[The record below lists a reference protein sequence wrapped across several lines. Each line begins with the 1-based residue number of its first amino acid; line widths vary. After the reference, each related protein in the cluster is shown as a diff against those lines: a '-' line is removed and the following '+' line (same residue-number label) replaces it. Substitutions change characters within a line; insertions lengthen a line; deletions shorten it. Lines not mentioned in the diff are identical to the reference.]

1 MFDNGVCLLLS
12 ITPETTNTPR
22 YTTTAGTTTDT
33 ATLGQAENDCLVGV
47 FQVEG
52 GSGYCY
58 LKGGVIEPH
67 TKQGVEA
74 CQARTPPKP
83 PPAYSCAQPGA
94 LCEQRLGAT
103 HWNPCYAVNQSIPS
117 LLDGAEAVASMV
129 GRSHFLL
136 LEAAPPECARTV
148 R

>member
-1 MFDNGVCLLLS
+1 MSLPVAAL
-12 ITPETTNTPR
+12 PR
-22 YTTTAGTTTDT
+22 
-33 ATLGQAENDCLVGV
+33 
-47 FQVEG
+47 
-52 GSGYCY
+52 
-58 LKGGVIEPH
+58 VIEPH

-83 PPAYSCAQPGA
+83 PPTYSCAQPGA

-136 LEAAPPECARTV
+136 LEAAPPECARTI